1 MNLTRVFQVGPDHE
15 LVVERLYVVATRLPR
30 ALVRHFS
37 RPGHRE
43 ILVW

>member
-30 ALVRHFS
+30 ALVRHFL